1 MSWGVALRKYRQRH
15 KRTIE
20 QTAEELGVEPRTVR
34 RWEADDSRPG
44 EASLARLKALLLR
57 VQPISV
63 DRALVVLVET
73 CAKPA
78 MLYDRDHKLVM
89 TSMVHRQLYNY
100 RLEDALGMNTMQT
113 ATSPVRAYLE
123 SNATQITEWEHT
135 PTISRAV
142 YRVLRSPDDP
152 GLFRPRAITYLR
164 VNGYVVRDDHGG
176 YMGSFTIADVVDK
189 ATYEAMPDGFIPD
202 V

>member
-1 MSWGVALRKYRQRH
+1 MSWGVALKKYRRQH
-15 KRTIE
+15 NRTIE
-20 QTAEELGVEPRTVR
+20 QMAEELGIEPRTVR

-44 EASLARLKALLLR
+44 DSNLAKLKALLLR
-57 VQPISV
+57 IQPITV

-89 TSMVHRQLYNY
+89 TSLVHRALYNY
-100 RLEDALGMNTMQT
+100 RLEDALGMNTLQT
-113 ATSPVRAYLE
+113 ATPLVRAYLE
-123 SNATQITEWEHT
+123 SNAAQIAEWEHT

-142 YRVLRSPDDP
+142 YRVMRRPDDP
-152 GLFRPRAITYLR
+152 GLFRPLAITYLR
-164 VNGYVVRDDHGG
+164 VGGYVVRDDHGG
-176 YMGSFTIADVVDK
+176 YMGSFTIADVVDQ
-189 ATYEAMPDGFIPD
+189 ATYDAMPDGFVPD